1 VVDPG
6 ILKDLIKNVG
16 TAKMENIMQSIEIV
30 LRQGFSG
37 AQILNTAFKIVLE
50 DSSLRVVEKSRMLER
65 IADTERA
72 LMEGAKDDL
81 QIMSLFAGFK
91 KIKLQTLN

>member
-1 VVDPG
+1 M
-6 ILKDLIKNVG
+6 IITVG
-16 TAKMENIMQSIEIV
+16 TMKMENIKQAIEAV

-37 AQILNTAFKIVLE
+37 AQILNTVFKIVLQ
-50 DSSLRVVEKSRMLER
+50 DSSLRVVEKSKMLEL

-72 LMEGAKDDL
+72 LMEGAEDDL
-81 QIMSLFAGFK
+81 QIMRLFAGFK